1 MLGESWSEIKRLKE
15 YALKMSDPDNDFY
28 ISHKKEYEV
37 KELDGT
43 TRIETVYYMK
53 DIQQLAKDAKKA
65 LGIE

>member
-1 MLGESWSEIKRLKE
+1 
-15 YALKMSDPDNDFY
+15 MSDPDNDFY